1 MKTDSPADASPFPE
15 ETHELE
21 LDQMMESDQFT
32 LDEANALVPWLEE
45 MFRKQELIRQEYV
58 TLQKRLSEL
67 AKDHGSEDETAKI
80 KANAELLARH
90 IEEAVEDILDRGI
103 IVRDVATGLIDF
115 PSQREG
121 REVYLCWICG
131 EERIDFWHETNR
143 GFSHRQRL

>member
-103 IVRDVATGLIDF
+103 IVRDVAAGLIDF

-143 GFSHRQRL
+143 GFSHRKRL